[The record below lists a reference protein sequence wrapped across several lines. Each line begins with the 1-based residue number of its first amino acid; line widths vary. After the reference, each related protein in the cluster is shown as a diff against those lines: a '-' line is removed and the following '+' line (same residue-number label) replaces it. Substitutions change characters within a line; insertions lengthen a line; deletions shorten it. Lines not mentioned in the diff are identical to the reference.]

1 MEVSSAVTEWGLNED
16 LARNLT
22 ESGITS
28 FFPVQIDVVPKLMKQ
43 NLKQCIE
50 PQDICV
56 SAPTGSGKTLSYALP
71 IVNTLLNECSPR
83 LRALIMLPSRELA
96 NQVHEVF
103 GKLTKNTF
111 LKVALVTGQTDF
123 EQEQRTLLG
132 YLAPSTGAPGTVR
145 AIGSMFSNQHLYDFP
160 DDTQLGKS
168 NIDILVCTSGRLLD
182 HLQLTKGFTL
192 QYLRFLVLDEADR
205 LLGNAYHGWVRSL
218 VQSAS
223 ATTQSLSKVSDDSMP
238 LKKQRTV
245 LHSEHLA
252 SAALE
257 EDIVDSYLSLKP
269 PLQRLLFS
277 ATLTDNPSKLAMLG
291 IYSPLLI
298 HSSSYGPPGALTAGG
313 VEGAP
318 EDDGDEDE
326 QAAAEPVDGTKV
338 KFTLPAGLTESR
350 LICESEQRPITLIC
364 LILEALGD
372 GSDVTVAPGAETTQ
386 ADAASDAAPND
397 EATTKATSG
406 KGANKHQHRGL
417 CAEAGS
423 MCIVFTSSVEETHRL
438 CKLLQLLNGQLDMNG
453 QYTKGDIKK
462 QKTPTFKFRGRV
474 EEMSRNV
481 RADERGRIMQACK
494 AGEVSVLVSSDHMA
508 RGIDLPNIRMV
519 INYDPPKHVKTYV
532 HRVGRTARAKR
543 TGHCISMLNIGQVG
557 TFRKLRGQVGDTELT
572 QEQFNVLI
580 KKCSIR
586 KSTQEG
592 IEESYKRSLKRLP
605 GILKG

>member
-1 MEVSSAVTEWGLNED
+1 MEVSSAVSEWCLNEI
-16 LARNLT
+16 LAKNLHDA
-22 ESGITS
+22 GITS
-28 FFPVQIDVVPKLMKQ
+28 FFPVQVDVVPTLLKQ
-43 NLKQCIE
+43 NSKQCIE

-71 IVNTLLNECSPR
+71 IVNTLLNERSPR
-83 LRALIMLPSRELA
+83 LRALVLLPSRELA
-96 NQVHEVF
+96 NQVFEVF
-103 GKLTKNTF
+103 GKLTHNTH
-111 LKVALVTGQTDF
+111 LKTALATGQTDF

-132 YLAPSTGAPGTVR
+132 YLAPGAGTHGSVR
-145 AIGSMFSNQHLYDFP
+145 AITNMYSNQNLYEFP

-168 NIDILVCTSGRLLD
+168 NVDILVCTSGRLLD

-223 ATTQSLSKVSDDSMP
+223 ATTQSLSKVSEDSRP
-238 LKKQRTV
+238 QKKQRTV
-245 LHSEHLA
+245 EHTE
-252 SAALE
+252 AALE
-257 EDIVDSYLSLKP
+257 DDVVDSYLSLKP

-298 HSSSYGPPGALTAGG
+298 HSSSYGPPGAASGAGLEG
-313 VEGAP
+313 VP
-318 EDDGDEDE
+318 EDLGDEDE
-326 QAAAEPVDGTKV
+326 QEAAEPVDGTKV

-350 LICESEQRPITLIC
+350 LICESEQRPITLIS

-372 GSDVTVAPGAETTQ
+372 G
-386 ADAASDAAPND
+386 ADAAGTAAEAGDTIASD
-397 EATTKATSG
+397 EGATEKTAGGKA
-406 KGANKHQHRGL
+406 ANKHQHRGL

-453 QYTKGDIKK
+453 QYHKSDNRK
-462 QKTPTFKFRGRV
+462 QKAPTFKFRGRV

-508 RGIDLPNIRMV
+508 RGIDLPNIRLV

-532 HRVGRTARAKR
+532 HRAGRTARARR

-557 TFRKLRGQVGDTELT
+557 TFRKLRGQVGDAELT
-572 QEQFNVLI
+572 QEHFNVLI

-592 IEESYKRSLKRLP
+592 IEEAYKRSLKRLP